1 MAGLLALAWRH
12 GTLKRLADAIRDRIE
27 AARNPVPSA
36 GNEEGDAYTP
46 AP

>member
-12 GTLKRLADAIRDRIE
+12 GTLQRLAEAIRRRME
-27 AARNPVPSA
+27 AAQNSVPSA